1 MGIIMNKKL
10 LLTSLLLAVGSAA
23 WADSTQ
29 DEIALLKEQLKILNQ
44 KIEQL
49 ETKTNNTEAEVKKVA
64 EVKAEEKSE
73 SWSDRITF
81 SGDIR
86 DRMEY
91 IDERGKDVRTRNRI
105 RFRLAATANV
115 NDDLSVGFRLASG
128 ADDPTSTNQTLDG
141 AFSTKDI
148 RLDLAYF
155 DYQFNDALTLTGGKM
170 KNPFY
175 IPAKTP
181 VLWDGDLNPEGFA
194 LGYDDSGWMGTLVGY
209 SVDERS
215 AADDV
220 LLFAGQLAKSFDFAG
235 GSMVAGVGYYDY
247 QELQGSSP
255 LFDGKARG
263 NTLDANG
270 RIANDFN
277 IVEGLI
283 EYQTKLA
290 SQPFSVFATYY
301 QNTEADDL
309 DTGYALGFGLG
320 KVKGAGSW
328 SLGYSYLDLEADAVY
343 ALFND
348 SDFAGGETD
357 SKGHILKAGY
367 GLRKNMSL
375 GMTYISSEQ
384 DQSKATQTDYDRL
397 QLDLAIKFK

>member
-1 MGIIMNKKL
+1 MNKKY
-10 LLTSLLLAVGSAA
+10 LLTSVLLALSTSV
-23 WADSTQ
+23 WADTTQ
-29 DEIALLKEQLKILNQ
+29 DEIALLKEQLKLLTQ

-49 ETKTNNTEAEVKKVA
+49 EQKTNSNEAEVA
-64 EVKAEEKSE
+64 AVKQVAEEKSVQEE
-73 SWSDRITF
+73 SWSNRITF

-105 RFRLAATANV
+105 RFRLGADAKV
-115 NDDLSVGFRLASG
+115 NDDLKVGFRLATGS
-128 ADDPTSTNQTLDG
+128 DDPTSTNETLDG

-155 DYQFNDALTLTGGKM
+155 NYKLNDALDLTGGKM

-175 IPAKTP
+175 VAGDAPI
-181 VLWDGDLNPEGFA
+181 LWDGDLNPEGFS
-194 LGYDDSGWMGTLVGY
+194 LGFNESGWQGSLAGF

-215 AADDV
+215 SADDV
-220 LLFAGQLAKSFDFAG
+220 LLFGGQLVKSIDLNDTNI
-235 GSMVAGVGYYDY
+235 VAGLGYYDY
-247 QELQGSSP
+247 QQLQGSTP

-263 NTLDANG
+263 NSLDATGN
-270 RIANDFN
+270 IANDFN
-277 IVEGLI
+277 TVEALV
-283 EYQTKLA
+283 EYNTEL
-290 SQPFSVFATYY
+290 SSLPLSVFASYY
-301 QNTEADDL
+301 QNLAADDL

-320 KVKGAGSW
+320 KVKDTGSW
-328 SLGYSYLDLEADAVY
+328 SFGYTYMDIEADAVY

-367 GLRKNMSL
+367 GLRKNMAL

-384 DQSKATQTDYDRL
+384 NQSKASQTDYDRL
-397 QLDLAIKFK
+397 QVDLAIKFK